1 MILLQMKILVLTDH
15 RAHTVQNSVYE
26 LVGMLKKLRPD
37 SDFYVASRGLEVNND
52 FFYEMNSKEV
62 SVRRATEDFQFSA
75 DHQFYRSDLEVHGI
89 ADFDWIILRLPR
101 PIPIG
106 FFDFLRDNFDE
117 KRIINRPSGVEITGN
132 KLFLLNYPQW
142 CPPMRHCKSTEDIQE
157 FAADFPIVLKPLEDY
172 GGRGLVKIDGQK
184 VWEGNIETNLTTFF
198 EKLKGGGSFEY
209 LAMKYLS
216 NVHLGDKRIM
226 ISNETILGAT
236 LRLPPEGN
244 WLCNVSQG
252 GRSVDSQPDERET
265 AIAFDLIKDIKK
277 HGVVLFGFDT
287 LTGDDGLR
295 YLSEINTL
303 SLGGLAPA
311 DKNSQIPIMK
321 NAALGIWDYISEIEK
336 KA

>member
-1 MILLQMKILVLTDH
+1 MDILVLTDH

-26 LVGMLKKLRPD
+26 LVGMLKKLRPQVN
-37 SDFYVASRGLEVNND
+37 FFIGSRGLDVNDD
-52 FFYEMNSKEV
+52 FFFKMKTKEI
-62 SVRRATEDFQFSA
+62 SVRQAAEDFQFSD
-75 DHQFYRSDLEVHGI
+75 DHQFYQSPLKVFKI

-101 PIPIG
+101 PIPTG
-106 FFDFLRDNFDE
+106 FFDFLRSNFDE
-117 KRIINRPSGVEITGN
+117 KRIINRPSGVEITGS
-132 KLFLLNYPQW
+132 KLFLLNYPHW
-142 CPPMRHCKSTEDIQE
+142 CPPMRHCKNTVDIQE

-184 VWEGNIETNLTTFF
+184 VWEGNTETDLITFLK
-198 EKLKGGGSFEY
+198 KLEERNSFEY

-226 ISNETILGAT
+226 ISNDTILGAT

-252 GRSVDSQPDERET
+252 GRSASSQPDERET
-265 AIAFDLIKDIKK
+265 AIAMDLIKDMKK

-311 DKNSQIPIMK
+311 DKGSDMPIMK
-321 NAALGIWDYISEIEK
+321 NAALGIWNYIDEKEK
-336 KA
+336 KD